1 MAGGLVILV
10 VTLSFYI
17 LGDLLMGL
25 LAICIP
31 PRLRG
36 RVAVGLAIFIALLLI
51 AAAFYIE
58 PPPDIIEL
66 FYFIEE
72 ELLLV
77 KESLGQLMW
86 LIIGH
91 ALAGAVALH
100 YVWPLTYRLEKG
112 PKEGYDVAASLR

>member
-1 MAGGLVILV
+1 MVILV

-77 KESLGQLMW
+77 KESLMQLMW
-86 LIIGH
+86 LIIGL